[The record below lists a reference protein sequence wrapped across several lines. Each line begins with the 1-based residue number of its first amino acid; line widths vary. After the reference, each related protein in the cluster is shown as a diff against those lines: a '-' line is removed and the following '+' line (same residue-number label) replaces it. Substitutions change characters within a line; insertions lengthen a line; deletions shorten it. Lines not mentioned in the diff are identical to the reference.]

1 MSRKPPLQ
9 KERLERAR
17 ELRGEPTEAEKKL
30 WEHLRRKSL
39 SSKFRRQHPIGPFF
53 LDFYCHEAKL
63 AVEVDGGGHAEVDQA
78 EYDAERSKALASEGI
93 RVLRFWNSDVMKNVD
108 GVVEKIREA
117 LEKAEKKD

>member
-30 WEHLRRKSL
+30 WEHLRRKNL
-39 SSKFRRQHPIGPFF
+39 SAKFRRQHPVGPFF
-53 LDFYCHEAKL
+53 LDFYCHEARL
-63 AVEVDGGGHAEVDQA
+63 AVEVDGGGHAEADQA
-78 EYDAERSKALASEGI
+78 DYDNERSKALEGEKI

-108 GVVEKIREA
+108 GVVEKIRNALDEA
-117 LEKAEKKD
+117 ERKD